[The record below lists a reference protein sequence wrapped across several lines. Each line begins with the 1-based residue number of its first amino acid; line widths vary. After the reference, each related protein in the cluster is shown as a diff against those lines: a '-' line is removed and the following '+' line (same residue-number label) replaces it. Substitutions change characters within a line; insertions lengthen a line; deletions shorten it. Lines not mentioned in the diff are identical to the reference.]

1 MDRTCGKYRKK
12 TEIVKEI
19 NRIGMKLRLLTDVIR
34 KIGQRL
40 EGIERYS
47 QWHQESDRRQIVLVK
62 RQYHNRKADPDAV
75 KQLPLLC
82 LFCNQRTKIN
92 NTRQDQY
99 IDPVLYPCPKKI
111 EKDSVACRDEIR
123 PRTL

>member
-47 QWHQESDRRQIVLVK
+47 QWHQKSDRR
-62 RQYHNRKADPDAV
+62 
-75 KQLPLLC
+75 
-82 LFCNQRTKIN
+82 
-92 NTRQDQY
+92 
-99 IDPVLYPCPKKI
+99 
-111 EKDSVACRDEIR
+111 
-123 PRTL
+123 